1 MKKESKKLKVFQKL
15 LTQIIQS
22 PQYIQG
28 RQSQSCEENVYEEND
43 QELGISGNTGTIS
56 K

>member
-28 RQSQSCEENVYEEND
+28 RQSQSCGENVYEENE
-43 QELGISGNTGTIS
+43 ELGISGNTGTIS

>member
-1 MKKESKKLKVFQKL
+1 MEKESKKLKVFQKL
-15 LTQIIQS
+15 LKQIIQS

-28 RQSQSCEENVYEEND
+28 RQSQSCGENVYEEND